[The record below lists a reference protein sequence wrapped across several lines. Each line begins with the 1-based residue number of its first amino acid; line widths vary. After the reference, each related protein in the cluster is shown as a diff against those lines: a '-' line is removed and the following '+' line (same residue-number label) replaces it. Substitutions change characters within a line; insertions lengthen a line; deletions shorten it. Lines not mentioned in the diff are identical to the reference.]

1 MIKKFITAKKS
12 KAQALIE
19 FALILTLLLTLL
31 YGILEAGRLMFIYA
45 STVMAARQATRYGSA
60 TGNNSSG
67 TPYYKDCAGIRA
79 AAKQLGFL
87 NTFSDTNIVITYDSG
102 PSTANLFASCEAL
115 AANSASLDSGD
126 RIKVCVSTTWNPIV
140 GALVPLRWSGAANCS
155 GTVANNTI
163 TKRSERTIL
172 SSVSIGVTA
181 IPGAWTG
188 SGNLSL
194 AVVASPTT
202 YSTVGQLITY
212 TYTMRNTGAIDL
224 VGPFSLTANN
234 TSTTCGAGTTL
245 YPGQTLV
252 CTGTYRITQEDLD
265 AGVVVSLTVATGGGA
280 SSDQIATTIT
290 AVQSAR
296 LTLAKSASP
305 DSASVPGTIIKY
317 TYLLTNAGN
326 VTLTSPYTVTDNKTS
341 VSCPSTDMLRPG
353 GSVTCTANY
362 PLKQSPDIDDG
373 ILINTATATA
383 MKSDT
388 STTVTSNADSATV
401 YTSKLVLTIITSST
415 TATYAG
421 QVITYTY
428 KVYNNSGEVVPSP
441 TITDSKFTVNCPS
454 GPIAN
459 KEFVICMTADTI
471 PPTYTVTQADI
482 DAGSPL
488 TNTATAT
495 AGAFASRTVT
505 ASISVVRNDSL
516 YLTISATTSP
526 ASTGTPTVT
535 AVGNTFTFN
544 YMLTNT
550 GNTTLTEPYTIN
562 PSTIRDG
569 GTAPLHTALA
579 ITCGTG
585 DLLPGTS
592 TAANFCYSAATSVTA
607 NDLTNVYGS
616 YYITNLATAK
626 ARTKVGTRDV
636 TSAQQTGFVATYNG
650 ARLALGI
657 TADPTNAPSTGTE
670 IEFTYTLT
678 STGNVPVTLPSPY
691 TIAWAITIGST
702 AGPTGEVVCASP
714 ITTIPVNS
722 STTCKG
728 KSTYTTTATFGN
740 VINTATAPIAGTN
753 LSTPATGQVTVTR
766 TFLCNVTH
774 SGAVPNTATTGPDKD
789 KTTWSIYNKTG
800 GEIHITSIT
809 VIWNTLERSLKNVS
823 LSGTSVWSGSTG
835 TSGFTIDKDTPSS
848 STKPDWG
855 LSGLTVGI
863 GSQPITLTFSGTTTT
878 IRVVIVFSE
887 PSCISLDS
895 ANPAQQ
901 GTPP

>member
-1 MIKKFITAKKS
+1 MIKKFIAAKKS

-60 TGNNSSG
+60 TGLNASG
-67 TPYYKDCAGIRA
+67 VLYYKDCAGIRA
-79 AAKQLGFL
+79 AAKRVGFL
-87 NTFSDTNIVITYDSG
+87 NAFSDSNIVITYDSG
-102 PSTANLFASCEAL
+102 PSTADLFASCEAL
-115 AANSASLDSGD
+115 AASSTSLKSGD

-194 AVVASPTT
+194 TVSASPTT

-252 CTGTYRITQEDLD
+252 CTGTYRIAQEDLD
-265 AGVVVSLTVATGGGA
+265 AGVVVSLTVATSSGA

-290 AVQSAR
+290 AVQNTR

-305 DSASVPGTIIKY
+305 DSASVPGTIITY

-341 VSCPSTDMLRPG
+341 VSCPSIDTIPPG
-353 GSVTCTANY
+353 GSVTCTTNY
-362 PLKQSPDIDDG
+362 SLKQSPDIDDG

-383 MKSDT
+383 KFG

-401 YTSKLVLTIITSST
+401 YTSKLVLTISTSSM

-454 GPIAN
+454 GPIQDKN
-459 KEFVICMTADTI
+459 FVICTTATTT

-482 DAGSPL
+482 DAGLAL

-495 AGAFASRTVT
+495 AGTFASRTVT
-505 ASISVVRNDSL
+505 ASVSVVRTDSL
-516 YLTISATTSP
+516 SLTISATTNP
-526 ASTGTPTVT
+526 ASAGAPTVT

-550 GNTTLTEPYTIN
+550 GNTTLTGPYTIS

-569 GTAPLHTALA
+569 GTAPLHTALTV
-579 ITCGTG
+579 TCGTG
-585 DLLPGTS
+585 DLLPGAS
-592 TAANFCYSAATSVTA
+592 TTANFCYSTATSVTA
-607 NDLTNVYGS
+607 NDLTNTYGS
-616 YYITNLATAK
+616 YYITNLATANAK
-626 ARTKVGTRDV
+626 TKVGGRVV

-657 TADPTNAPSTGTE
+657 TANPTNAPSTGTE
-670 IEFTYTLT
+670 IEFTYILT
-678 STGNVPVTLPSPY
+678 NTGNIPVTIPSPY
-691 TIAWAITIGST
+691 TISWAITTGST

-728 KSTYTTTATFGN
+728 KSTYVTIAVFGN
-740 VINTATAPIAGTN
+740 VINNATAPVAGTN
-753 LSTPATGQVTVTR
+753 LSAPATGQVTVTR

-774 SGAVPNTATTGPDKD
+774 SGVVPDTDTAGPNKD

-800 GEIHITSIT
+800 GEVHIESIT
-809 VIWNTLERSLKNVS
+809 VIWATLARNLKNVS

-835 TSGFTIDKDTPSS
+835 TSGFTITVDTPSS
-848 STKPDWG
+848 STPATWP
-855 LSGLTVGI
+855 LTVSA
-863 GSQPITLTFSGTTTT
+863 GSQPMTLTFSGTTTG
-878 IRVVIVFSE
+878 IRLVIVFSE

-895 ANPAQQ
+895 ANPSQQ